1 MAQTLNP
8 LQKLALLEALAKA
21 AKKQTDPKNDAS
33 LRADADVAL
42 MEAYAT
48 DGTDRRRI
56 IINGVEVGT
65 LSMTFSKAS
74 ETDEL
79 RIIDSDELVRW
90 LQTTDEGTDVLRV
103 VVQGS
108 AATRSAMLTAAKAYG
123 FLPDGCA
130 MEHVSVPSRPK
141 GTMLRVK
148 EREVAQA
155 LQGELPAAVAG
166 VLMPGEVV

>member
-1 MAQTLNP
+1 MAQMLSP
-8 LQKLALLEALAKA
+8 LQQLALLDALQKA
-21 AKKQTDPKNDAS
+21 AKKQTDPKNVDS
-33 LRADADVAL
+33 LRADADVSL

-65 LSMTFSKAS
+65 LSMTFTKAS

-79 RIIDSDELVRW
+79 RIIDADELVRW
-90 LQTTDEGTDVLRV
+90 LQTTDEGTDVLRA
-103 VVQGS
+103 VVQGNAS
-108 AATRSAMLTAAKAYG
+108 TRSAMLNAAKGYG
-123 FLPDGCA
+123 FLPDGCIL
-130 MEHVSVPSRPK
+130 EHVVTPSRPK

-166 VLMPGEVV
+166 VLMSGEVG

>member
-1 MAQTLNP
+1 MAQTLSP
-8 LQKLALLEALAKA
+8 LQQLALLEALQKA
-21 AKKQTDPKNDAS
+21 AKKQTNPKNDAS

-56 IINGVEVGT
+56 VINGVEVGS
-65 LSMTFSKAS
+65 LSMTFTKGGES
-74 ETDEL
+74 DEL
-79 RIIDSDELVRW
+79 RIIDADELVHW

-103 VVQGS
+103 VVQDN
-108 AATRSAMLTAAKAYG
+108 AATRSAMLTAAKGYG
-123 FLPDGCA
+123 FLPDGCTV
-130 MEHVSVPSRPK
+130 EHVVTTSRPK
-141 GTMLRVK
+141 GTMLSVK

-166 VLMPGEVV
+166 VLMPGEVG

>member
-8 LQKLALLEALAKA
+8 LQQLALLEALVKA
-21 AKKQTDPKNDAS
+21 AKKQTDPKNVDS
-33 LRADADVAL
+33 FRADADVAL

-65 LSMTFSKAS
+65 LSITFTKAS

-79 RIIDSDELVRW
+79 RIIDADELVRW
-90 LQTTDEGTDVLRV
+90 LQTTDEGTDVLRA
-103 VVQGS
+103 VVQGN
-108 AATRSAMLTAAKAYG
+108 ATTRSAMLNAAKGYG
-123 FLPDGCA
+123 FLPDGCIL
-130 MEHVSVPSRPK
+130 EHVVTPSRPK

-166 VLMPGEVV
+166 LLVGEVE

>member
-1 MAQTLNP
+1 MAQMLSP
-8 LQKLALLEALAKA
+8 LQQLALLDALQKA
-21 AKKQTDPKNDAS
+21 AKKQTDPKNVDS
-33 LRADADVAL
+33 LRADADVSL

-65 LSMTFSKAS
+65 LSMTFTKAS

-79 RIIDSDELVRW
+79 RIIDADELVRW
-90 LQTTDEGTDVLRV
+90 LQTTDEGTDVLRA
-103 VVQGS
+103 VVQGNAS
-108 AATRSAMLTAAKAYG
+108 TRSAMLNAAKNYG
-123 FLPDGCA
+123 FLPDGCIL
-130 MEHVSVPSRPK
+130 EHVVTPSRPK

-166 VLMPGEVV
+166 VLMSGEVG

>member
-1 MAQTLNP
+1 MAQTLNE
-8 LQKLALLEALAKA
+8 LQQLALLEALQKA
-21 AKKQTDPKNDAS
+21 AKKQTDPKNGDS
-33 LRADADVAL
+33 LRSDADAAL
-42 MEAYAT
+42 MKAYAA

-56 IINGVEVGT
+56 IINGVEVGS
-65 LSMTFSKAS
+65 LSMTFTKAS

-79 RIIDSDELVRW
+79 RIIDADELVRW
-90 LQTTDEGTDVLRV
+90 LQTTDEGTDVLRA
-103 VVQGS
+103 VVQGN
-108 AATRSAMLTAAKAYG
+108 AATRSAMLNAAKGYG

-130 MEHVSVPSRPK
+130 VEHVVTPSRPK

-166 VLMPGEVV
+166 VLMPGEVG

>member
-8 LQKLALLEALAKA
+8 LQQLALLDALVKA
-21 AKKQTDPKNDAS
+21 AKKQTDPKNGDS

-56 IINGVEVGT
+56 VINGVEVGT
-65 LSMTFSKAS
+65 LSITFTKAS

-90 LQTTDEGTDVLRV
+90 LQTTDEGTDVLRA
-103 VVQGS
+103 VVQGN
-108 AATRSAMLTAAKAYG
+108 ATTRSAMLNAAKGYG
-123 FLPDGCA
+123 FLPDGCIL
-130 MEHVSVPSRPK
+130 EHVVTPSRPN

-166 VLMPGEVV
+166 VLMPGKVK

>member
-1 MAQTLNP
+1 MAQMLSP
-8 LQKLALLEALAKA
+8 LQQLALLDALQKA
-21 AKKQTDPKNDAS
+21 AKKQTDPKNGDS
-33 LRADADVAL
+33 LRSDADVAL
-42 MEAYAT
+42 MEAYAA

-56 IINGVEVGT
+56 IINGLEVGT
-65 LSMTFSKAS
+65 LSMTFTKAS

-90 LQTTDEGTDVLRV
+90 LQTTDEGTDVLRA
-103 VVQGS
+103 VVQGNAS
-108 AATRSAMLTAAKAYG
+108 TRSAMLNAAKGYG
-123 FLPDGCA
+123 FLPDGCIL
-130 MEHVSVPSRPK
+130 EHVVTPSRPK

-166 VLMPGEVV
+166 VLMSGEVG

>member
-1 MAQTLNP
+1 MVQTLNP
-8 LQKLALLEALAKA
+8 LQQLALLEALQKA
-21 AKKQTDPKNDAS
+21 AKKQCDPKSGDS
-33 LRADADVAL
+33 LRADADAAL
-42 MEAYAT
+42 MEAYAA

-65 LSMTFSKAS
+65 LSMTFTKAS

-79 RIIDSDELVRW
+79 RIIDADELVRW
-90 LQTTDEGTDVLRV
+90 LQTTDEGTDVLRA
-103 VVQGS
+103 VVQGN
-108 AATRSAMLTAAKAYG
+108 AATRSAMLTAAKGYG
-123 FLPDGCA
+123 FLPDGCIV
-130 MEHVSVPSRPK
+130 EHVVTPSRPK

-166 VLMPGEVV
+166 VLMPGEVE